1 MSSISASP
9 ASSAPGL
16 MIETERLI
24 LRPTAMS
31 DFERWSDFMS
41 DEASARYIGGVQ
53 APSQVWRSMMAMA
66 GAWTL
71 TGVAMFSVIE
81 KSSGL
86 WMGRIGPWRPHD
98 WPGTEVGWSLHRD
111 AVGKGYALE
120 AAVASMDYAVEV
132 LGWSDVIHCI
142 DPANAASARLASRLG
157 STNRGPGRMPPP
169 FETAPVDIWGQSRE
183 QWRENRERL
192 GLTQACPENG
202 AGT

>member
-1 MSSISASP
+1 MSVVSPSP

-31 DFERWSDFMS
+31 DFERWCDFMS
-41 DEASARYIGGVQ
+41 DEESTRYIGGRQ

-81 KSSGL
+81 KSSGQWL
-86 WMGRIGPWRPHD
+86 GRIGPWRPHD

-111 AVGKGYALE
+111 ATGKGYALE
-120 AAVASMDYAVEV
+120 AAVAAIDYAFEV
-132 LGWSDVIHCI
+132 LGWSEVIHCI
-142 DPANAASARLASRLG
+142 DPDNLASTTLAGRLG

-169 FETAPVDIWGQSRE
+169 FESAPVDIWGQTRE

-192 GLTQACPENG
+192 AR
-202 AGT
+202 

>member
-31 DFERWSDFMS
+31 DFERWCDFMS
-41 DEASARYIGGVQ
+41 DEPTARYIGGVQ

-132 LGWSDVIHCI
+132 LGWSDIIHCI

-192 GLTQACPENG
+192 GLSQACPENG